1 MSTPTGS
8 NSTLGQQKSQ
18 RSTIIFQVLLVV
30 LLCAGLITLGIIF
43 GVFRRP
49 AGSHVVTYRI
59 NADSGFAVIT
69 YTGQNGKQTEP
80 EKMTTPWE
88 FSKTFISGTQVYLTA
103 GTTGQTGNV
112 ECTLL
117 LDRKAW
123 KKETA
128 KAPDSNVACGGIV
141 P

>member
-1 MSTPTGS
+1 M
-8 NSTLGQQKSQ
+8 
-18 RSTIIFQVLLVV
+18 IFFQVILVV
-30 LLCAGLITLGIIF
+30 LLCAGLVALGIIF

-49 AGSHVVTYRI
+49 ATSHVVTFRI

-69 YTGQNGKQTEP
+69 YTAQNGKQTEP
-80 EKMTTPWE
+80 DKMTTPWE
-88 FSKTFISGTQVYLTA
+88 FSTTFNSGTQVYLTA

-128 KAPDSNVACGGIV
+128 TAPVSTVACGGIV